1 MSRDLADAKS
11 LLFLAI
17 KINGGMIMYKWKV
30 VVTAVTFA
38 KADPE
43 PLQRLQAIGCEVITN
58 SLGRPLT
65 EGEMINAAQ
74 DADALIVGNDKVTGK
89 IIRSCPRL
97 KVIAKHG
104 VGVDGI
110 DRKTAAEC
118 GVVVTNAPGVNSHEV
133 ADLTF
138 GLLHMLS
145 RGLYIANEA
154 TKSGHW
160 LKPMGVGLWG
170 KTIGIVG
177 VGKIGLAT
185 AYRATGYKMK
195 ILGFDCV
202 KRPEANEIGLDYV
215 ALDQLLQ
222 QSDFVSLHLPL
233 TNETRNILDDGRLGL
248 LKPGAILINT
258 ARSQLV
264 EYETLYKALLDGRI
278 RGYGV
283 DVYDFEPPQ
292 LHPMFSLENV
302 ILTPHL
308 GGTCKESN
316 IRMGN
321 TAVSNVIAVL
331 EKRTPPNLTAIKV
344 NLC

>member
-1 MSRDLADAKS
+1 MRNW
-11 LLFLAI
+11 
-17 KINGGMIMYKWKV
+17 KI

-43 PLQRLQAIGCEVITN
+43 PLNRLKAIGCDVITN

-65 EGEMINAAQ
+65 EGEMINVAR
-74 DADALIVGNDKVTGK
+74 DADALIVGNDKVTGT
-89 IIRSCPRL
+89 IIRSCPKL

-104 VGVDGI
+104 VGVDTI
-110 DRKTAAEC
+110 DSKTATEC

-133 ADLTF
+133 ADLAF

-145 RGLYIANEA
+145 RGLYIANKA
-154 TKSGHW
+154 TKEGTW
-160 LKPMGVGLWG
+160 LKPMGVGLWE
-170 KTIGIVG
+170 KTIGIIG

-202 KRPEANEIGLDYV
+202 ERLEAKKIGIEYV
-215 ALDQLLQ
+215 GLEELLQ
-222 QSDFVSLHLPL
+222 QSDFISLHLPL
-233 TNETRNILDDGRLGL
+233 TNKTRNILDDRRLGL
-248 LKPGAILINT
+248 VNPGAILINT

-264 EYETLYKALLDGRI
+264 EYEVLHKALLDGRI

-292 LHPMFSLENV
+292 LHPMFSLDNV
-302 ILTPHL
+302 ILSPHL
-308 GGTCKESN
+308 GGTCYESN

-321 TAVSNVIAVL
+321 TAVDNVIAVL
-331 EKRTPPNLTAIKV
+331 EARTPPNRINEV
-344 NLC
+344 NLW

>member
-1 MSRDLADAKS
+1 MCNW
-11 LLFLAI
+11 
-17 KINGGMIMYKWKV
+17 KI

-43 PLQRLQAIGCEVITN
+43 PLNRLKAIGCDVITN

-65 EGEMINAAQ
+65 EGEMINVAQ
-74 DADALIVGNDKVTGK
+74 DADALIVGNDKVTGTM
-89 IIRSCPRL
+89 IRSCPKL
-97 KVIAKHG
+97 KIIAKHG
-104 VGVDGI
+104 VGVDAI
-110 DRKTAAEC
+110 DSKTATEC

-133 ADLTF
+133 ADLAF

-145 RGLYIANEA
+145 RGLYIANKA
-154 TKSGHW
+154 TKEGNW
-160 LKPMGVGLWG
+160 LKPMGVGLWE
-170 KTIGIVG
+170 KTIGIIG

-202 KRPEANEIGLDYV
+202 ERLEAKKIGIEYV
-215 ALDQLLQ
+215 KLEELLQ
-222 QSDFVSLHLPL
+222 QSDFISLHLPL
-233 TNETRNILDDGRLGL
+233 TKKTRNILDDRRLGL

-264 EYETLYKALLDGRI
+264 EYETLHKALLDGRI

-302 ILTPHL
+302 ILSPHL
-308 GGTCKESN
+308 GGTCYESN

-321 TAVSNVIAVL
+321 TAVDNVIAVL
-331 EKRTPPNLTAIKV
+331 EARTPPNRINEV
-344 NLC
+344 NLW

>member
-1 MSRDLADAKS
+1 M
-11 LLFLAI
+11 F
-17 KINGGMIMYKWKV
+17 KWKV
-30 VVTAVTFA
+30 VATAVTFG

-43 PLQRLQAIGCEVITN
+43 PMNRLKAIGCEVITN
-58 SLGRPLT
+58 TFGRPLT
-65 EGEMINAAQ
+65 ETEMIAVAR
-74 DADALIVGNDKVTGK
+74 DANALIIGNDKVTGT
-89 IIRSCPRL
+89 IIRSCPKL

-104 VGVDGI
+104 VGIDGI
-110 DRKTAAEC
+110 DSKAAAEC

-154 TKSGHW
+154 TKRGDW
-160 LKPMGVGLWG
+160 VKPMGVGLWG
-170 KTIGIVG
+170 KTIGIIG

-185 AYRATGYKMK
+185 AHRATGYKMN

-202 KRPEANEIGLDYV
+202 QRPEANAIGVHYV
-215 ALDQLLQ
+215 ALEKLLQ

-233 TNETRNILDDGRLGL
+233 TNETRNILDQHKLGL
-248 LKPGAILINT
+248 LKSGSILINT

-264 EYETLYKALLDGRI
+264 DYEVLHQALLDGRI
-278 RGYGV
+278 SGYGT

-308 GGTCKESN
+308 GGTCFESN

-321 TAVSNVIAVL
+321 TSVDNVIAVL
-331 EKRTPPNLTAIKV
+331 EDGIPPNLISPDNGVKR
-344 NLC
+344 C

>member
-1 MSRDLADAKS
+1 M
-11 LLFLAI
+11 
-17 KINGGMIMYKWKV
+17 NGGMTMYKWKV

-43 PLQRLQAIGCEVITN
+43 PLHRLKTIGCEVNTN

-65 EGEMINAAQ
+65 EREMINAAQ
-74 DADALIVGNDKVTGK
+74 DADALIVGNDKVTST
-89 IIRSCPRL
+89 IIRSCPSL
-97 KVIAKHG
+97 KIIAKHG
-104 VGVDGI
+104 VGIDGI
-110 DRKTAAEC
+110 DSKAAAEC

-133 ADLTF
+133 ADLAF

-154 TKSGHW
+154 TKEGNW

-170 KTIGIVG
+170 KTIGIIG
-177 VGKIGLAT
+177 VGEIGLA
-185 AYRATGYKMK
+185 AACRATGYKMK

-202 KRPEANEIGLDYV
+202 RRSEATAIGLDYV
-215 ALDQLLQ
+215 GVEELLQ

-233 TNETRNILDDGRLGL
+233 TNETRNILDDRKLGL
-248 LKPGAILINT
+248 FKPGAILINT

-264 EYETLYKALLDGRI
+264 DYETLYKALLDGHI

-292 LHPMFSLENV
+292 LHPMFGLDNV

-308 GGTCKESN
+308 GGTCHESN

-321 TAVSNVIAVL
+321 TSVDNVIAVL
-331 EKRTPPNLTAIKV
+331 ENRTPPNLI
-344 NLC
+344 N

>member
-1 MSRDLADAKS
+1 MAV
-11 LLFLAI
+11 
-17 KINGGMIMYKWKV
+17 YKWKV

-38 KADPE
+38 KADLE
-43 PLQRLQAIGCEVITN
+43 PLNRLTAIGCEVITN
-58 SLGRPLT
+58 FLGRPLT
-65 EGEMINAAQ
+65 ESEMIHVAR
-74 DADALIVGNDKVTGK
+74 DADALIVGNDKVTGTM
-89 IIRSCPRL
+89 IRSCSKL

-110 DRKTAAEC
+110 DSKTAAQC
-118 GVVVTNAPGVNSHEV
+118 GVVVTNAPGVNNHEV

-145 RGLYIANEA
+145 RGLYTANEA
-154 TKSGHW
+154 TKNGNW

-170 KTIGIVG
+170 KTIGIIG
-177 VGKIGLAT
+177 VGKIGLAA

-202 KRPEANEIGLDYV
+202 KRPEAKEIGIAYV
-215 ALDQLLQ
+215 ELEELLQ

-233 TNETRNILDDGRLGL
+233 TNETRNILDAGRIGL

-264 EYETLYKALLDGRI
+264 EYETLHERLLDGHI

-308 GGTCKESN
+308 GGTCYESN

-321 TAVSNVIAVL
+321 TSVNNVIAVL
-331 EKRTPPNLTAIKV
+331 EDRTPPNLI
-344 NLC
+344 N

>member
-1 MSRDLADAKS
+1 
-11 LLFLAI
+11 
-17 KINGGMIMYKWKV
+17 MYKWKI

-43 PLQRLQAIGCEVITN
+43 PLNRLKAIGCEVITN
-58 SLGRPLT
+58 SHGRPLT
-65 EGEMINAAQ
+65 EGEMINIAQ
-74 DADALIVGNDKVTGK
+74 DADALIVGNDKVTSA
-89 IIRSCPRL
+89 IIRSCPKL

-104 VGVDGI
+104 VGVDAI
-110 DRKTAAEC
+110 DSKTATEC

-133 ADLTF
+133 ADLAF

-145 RGLYIANEA
+145 RGLYIANKA
-154 TKSGHW
+154 TKEGNW
-160 LKPMGVGLWG
+160 LKPMGVGLWK
-170 KTIGIVG
+170 KTIGIIG

-185 AYRATGYKMK
+185 AYRATGYNMK

-202 KRPEANEIGLDYV
+202 ERLEAKKIGIEYV
-215 ALDQLLQ
+215 GLEELLQ
-222 QSDFVSLHLPL
+222 QSDFISLHLPL
-233 TNETRNILDDGRLGL
+233 TKKTRNILDGRHLGL

-264 EYETLYKALLDGRI
+264 EYEMLHKALLDGRI

-302 ILTPHL
+302 ILSPHL
-308 GGTCKESN
+308 GGTCYESN

-321 TAVSNVIAVL
+321 AAVDNVLAVL
-331 EKRTPPNLTAIKV
+331 EARTPPNRINEV